1 MNLKR
6 MKILDIIVGVAL
18 LFIFFLS
25 SFLIF
30 EYSTLADDFKFIL
43 WIVLFI
49 LILVIVGY
57 YEKFFCKNGI
67 KKFDSSLV
75 DKNIRK
81 KLMNYFLKENFV
93 RNKYNNDDIDFYEN
107 KERSN
112 MIFKSYVADLKIVDA
127 NCLEPKL
134 VELFEKL
141 IEEASVTK
149 KPNKID
155 LWCRN
160 FVFLITDKYDEEKF
174 NVLDKYTFV
183 GAYSWK
189 GWYSNDLGS
198 FVIPVVLCTED
209 HCIYFTNPARYPFFF
224 EKRKID
230 VLKLFEIDAEKNEKN

>member
-6 MKILDIIVGVAL
+6 MKILDIIVGVTL
-18 LFIFFLS
+18 LFTFFLS

-43 WIVLFI
+43 WIVLFV

-93 RNKYNNDDIDFYEN
+93 RNKYNDDGIEVYEN
-107 KERSN
+107 KQRSN
-112 MIFKSYVADLKIVDA
+112 MIFRSYVVDLKIVDA
-127 NCLEPKL
+127 NCLEPNL
-134 VELFEKL
+134 VGLFEKL
-141 IEEASVTK
+141 IEETSITK
-149 KPNKID
+149 KPDKSD

-160 FVFLITDKYDEEKF
+160 FVFLITDEYDEEKF
-174 NVLDKYTFV
+174 NVLDKYTFIKPV
-183 GAYSWK
+183 KNRYFTSE
-189 GWYSNDLGS
+189 DLGA
-198 FVIPVVLCTED
+198 FVIPIVLCTEE

-230 VLKLFEIDAEKNEKN
+230 VLKLFEIDSK